1 MSKVKCNHCH
11 LEFTKV
17 IMIEENDLN
26 FCCKGCQGV
35 YHLLKDDG
43 LDSFYEKLGN
53 KTISPPLEIDN
64 NDLDKFDSKNFL
76 DNYVKIN
83 KDGFAQID
91 LIIEG
96 IHCAACVWLNEK
108 VLYETKGIIEANINF
123 TTNKARITWDD
134 EKLKLS
140 EIILKIRAIGYNAY
154 AYDSSIADIQATK
167 AKRDYFIRMMVA
179 VIASMNI
186 MMLSVAKYTGFFTG
200 ISDEV
205 KNMIH
210 IGEFLLSTPVLFYSG
225 WIFFKG
231 AYFGLKNRI
240 ITMDFLVAFGSTLTY
255 TYSLFIL
262 FGVKGESYF
271 DSVAMIITFVLVGKY
286 LEVIGKKSA
295 IDTLDKIKSSLPLE
309 AVVVDENNNKKLVA
323 LNSIKID
330 DVIEVKAGDKIPV
343 DGQIVNGEGFFDEST
358 LTGESIPVYKK
369 VGDIVY
375 SGTINSNSLINFKV
389 TKDFKNSTFSSI
401 VTLLE
406 DSLNSKPKIQTKAA
420 QISKGFSVTI
430 LSVALMTFLVWY
442 FFGIDLGF
450 DYTGTTQF
458 ERSFIVAVSV
468 IVIACPCA
476 LALATPMASLVGI
489 SELAKKGLLF
499 KEAKFIE
506 SMAVASSVVFD
517 KTGTLTKG
525 ELTVVK
531 AKILDDNIHKLN
543 LLFSLLSASNHP
555 VSKSIKKYL
564 SKKYDLKE
572 KKLDSVKN
580 IEAKGMSAKY
590 TNIDGKSFELLGGN
604 IDLLKQNE
612 IYYKFESN
620 KTVYIFVINKKA
632 IATFELEDEIK
643 DNAKELISY
652 LQKRNIEVTMLT
664 GDNENVASNIAKQLN
679 IKNYFSSQTPV
690 SKAEYIKKLKL
701 EDKIVVM
708 VGDGVNDSVALS
720 NADVA
725 VAMGNSADVSLAVS
739 DIVLLNSSLKS
750 LMDAFIISSRTYKF
764 IKQNLYLSLIYNAV
778 TIPLAMAGYVI
789 PLIAALSMSLSSLM
803 VVLNSLRIKMK

>member
-1 MSKVKCNHCH
+1 MSKIKCNHCH
-11 LEFTKV
+11 LEFSENV
-17 IMIEENDLN
+17 MIKENDLN

-35 YHLLKDDG
+35 YHILKDDG
-43 LDSFYEKLGN
+43 LDSFYDKLGN
-53 KTISPPLEIDN
+53 KTIAPPLKIA
-64 NDLDKFDSKNFL
+64 NDDISKFDSKNFL
-76 DNYVKIN
+76 DNYVSTT
-83 KDGFAQID
+83 KDGFSQID

-108 VLYETKGIIEANINF
+108 VLYETKGVIEANINF
-123 TTNKARITWDD
+123 TSNKARIVWDE

-154 AYDSSIADIQATK
+154 AYDSSVADEQASK

-200 ISDEV
+200 ISEEV

-231 AYFGLKNRI
+231 GYYGLKNRMVN
-240 ITMDFLVAFGSTLTY
+240 MDFLVASGSTLTY
-255 TYSLFIL
+255 VYSMFIL
-262 FGVKGESYF
+262 FGAKGESYF

-295 IDTLDKIKSSLPLE
+295 VDTLDKIKSSLPLE
-309 AVVVDENNNKKLVA
+309 AVVIENNIKKTVA
-323 LNSIKID
+323 LNSIKLGDI
-330 DVIEVKAGDKIPV
+330 IEIKAGEKVPV
-343 DGQIVNGEGFFDEST
+343 DGIITKGEGFFDEST

-369 VGDIVY
+369 IGDTVF
-375 SGTINSNSLINFKV
+375 SGTINSNALIEFEV
-389 TKDFKNSTFSSI
+389 TKDFRNSTFSSI

-420 QISKGFSVTI
+420 EISKYFTVTI
-430 LSVALMTFLVWY
+430 LSLATATFLVWY
-442 FFGIDLGF
+442 FLGVDLGF
-450 DYTGTTQF
+450 NYSGANHF
-458 ERSFIVAVSV
+458 EKSFIVAVSV

-506 SMAVASSVVFD
+506 SLAVANTVVFD

-531 AKILDDNIHKLN
+531 MRILDDNIHKLN
-543 LLFSLLSASNHP
+543 LLYSLLAASTHP
-555 VSKSIKKYL
+555 VSCSIKKYL
-564 SKKYDLKE
+564 ETKYELTE
-572 KKLDSVKN
+572 KKLDNVKN
-580 IEAKGMSAKY
+580 IEAKGMRATY
-590 TNIDGKSFELLGGN
+590 TNVDGKLFELLGGN
-604 IDLLKQNE
+604 VELLKENE
-612 IYYKFESN
+612 IYYKFDSN
-620 KTVYIFVINKKA
+620 KTVYLFAINKRV
-632 IATFELEDEIK
+632 IASFELEDEIK
-643 DNAKELISY
+643 DNAKELVEF
-652 LQKRNIEVTMLT
+652 LQDKNIEVVMLT
-664 GDNENVASNIAKQLN
+664 GDNENVASNIAKQLG
-679 IKNYFSSQTPV
+679 IKKYFSFQTPV
-690 SKAEYIKKLKL
+690 SKANYIKELKK
-701 EDKIVVM
+701 ENKVVVM

-725 VAMGNSADVSLAVS
+725 IAMGNSADVSLAIS
-739 DIVLLNSSLKS
+739 DIVLLNSSLTS
-750 LMDAFIISSRTYKF
+750 LKDAFIISRKTYKF
-764 IKQNLYLSLIYNAV
+764 IKQNLTLSLIYNTV
-778 TIPLAMAGYVI
+778 TIPLAMAGLVI
-789 PLIAALSMSLSSLM
+789 PLFAALSMSLSSLM